1 MSKPSFLTENIEF
14 MNLRPCDLCGSTD
27 AAKLPQADKYGS
39 GGVYVCMGC
48 GFVHVKERRSSEEI
62 AASWDAIYGAG
73 YTAMW
78 PAVFARLNY
87 VTEWY
92 AQAYGWEGKSVLE
105 IGAGEGRF
113 LEMVRDRG
121 AHPVAIEPSAKNCQ
135 TLRSK
140 DIFAH
145 HGTAEQCGTVGTFDV
160 VAILWTLENC
170 QDCIRMLKIAR
181 DNLARDGVLLIAT
194 GSRVLTP
201 FKKPLSAYFGKNPPD
216 MHCFRWSPA
225 SLANAMKKTR
235 FFVSSLNQYHESEWL
250 VMTGRPAMSEHHDDL
265 VSRGDDWR
273 AVLNHFA
280 EWERAF
286 P

>member
-1 MSKPSFLTENIEF
+1 MQPEPH
-14 MNLRPCDLCGSTD
+14 PCDLCGSQD
-27 AAKLPQADKYGS
+27 AAKLPQAETFGS

-62 AASWDAIYGAG
+62 AKSWDDIYGDG

-92 AQAYGWEGKSVLE
+92 SQAYGWEGKSVLE

-113 LEMVRDRG
+113 LEMVRERG
-121 AHPVAIEPSAKNCQ
+121 AHPVGIDPSARNCQ
-135 TLRSK
+135 ILRSK

-145 HGTAEQCGTVGTFDV
+145 HGTAEHCGTVGQFDV

-170 QDCIRMLKIAR
+170 QDCIRMLQIAR
-181 DNLARDGVLLIAT
+181 DNLAVGGHVLVAT
-194 GSRVLTP
+194 GSRILVP
-201 FKKPLSAYFGKNPPD
+201 FKKPLHTYFGKNPPD
-216 MHCFRWSPA
+216 THCFRWSA
-225 SLANAMKKTR
+225 SSLASAMRKAGYTPER
-235 FFVSSLNQYHESEWL
+235 VNDHMQCDWMIMAGVRLP
-250 VMTGRPAMSEHHDDL
+250 MPTGGLLYPR
-265 VSRGDDWR
+265 DDWR
-273 AVLNHFA
+273 DVLDYFA
-280 EWERAF
+280 EWERIF

>member
-1 MSKPSFLTENIEF
+1 VEAPLPAYVTEPV
-14 MNLRPCDLCGSTD
+14 LSPCDLCGSQS
-27 AAKLPQADKYGS
+27 AAKLPQAEKFGS

-62 AASWDAIYGAG
+62 GAAWDQIYGGG

-92 AQAYGWEGKSVLE
+92 QQTYGWEGKSVLE

-121 AHPVAIEPSAKNCQ
+121 AHPVGLDPSAKNCA
-135 TLRSK
+135 TLRAK

-145 HGTAEQCGTVGTFDV
+145 HGTIEQCGQVGTFDV

-170 QDCIRMLKIAR
+170 QDCIEMLRLAR
-181 DNLARDGVLLIAT
+181 ENLAEGGHVLVAT
-194 GSRVLTP
+194 GSRILVP
-201 FKKPLSAYFGKNPPD
+201 FKKPLHTYFGKNPPD
-216 MHCFRWSPA
+216 THCFRWSAITLVKALALSGFHNPTFNDYAQSDWMVVSAEKQHHNAGAIPA
-225 SLANAMKKTR
+225 K
-235 FFVSSLNQYHESEWL
+235 
-250 VMTGRPAMSEHHDDL
+250 
-265 VSRGDDWR
+265 DDWR
-273 AVLNHFA
+273 EVLAHFA
-280 EWERAF
+280 EWERLF

>member
-1 MSKPSFLTENIEF
+1 MALEEPAGIEGYQGH
-14 MNLRPCDLCGSTD
+14 PCDLCGSTD
-27 AAKLPQADKYGS
+27 AAKLPQAEKFGS

-62 AASWDAIYGAG
+62 AASWDEIYGDG

-92 AQAYGWEGKSVLE
+92 SQNYGWEGKSVLE

-113 LEMVRDRG
+113 LEMVRERG
-121 AHPVAIEPSAKNCQ
+121 AHPVAIEPSSKNCQ
-135 TLRSK
+135 TLRAK
-140 DIFAH
+140 EIFAH

-170 QDCIRMLKIAR
+170 QDPIRMLRIAR
-181 DNLARDGVLLIAT
+181 GNLAEGGHVLVGT
-194 GSRVLTP
+194 GSRILVP
-201 FKKPLSAYFGKNPPD
+201 FKKPLSTYFSHNAPD
-216 MHCFRWSPA
+216 THSFRWSQY
-225 SLANAMKKTR
+225 SLANAFLNVGLDSNRWNDFGQSDWMIASAVKTDIPPELR
-235 FFVSSLNQYHESEWL
+235 L
-250 VMTGRPAMSEHHDDL
+250 RP
-265 VSRGDDWR
+265 RDDWR
-273 AVLNHFA
+273 DVLDHFA
-280 EWERAF
+280 KWEACF

>member
-1 MSKPSFLTENIEF
+1 MSDVL
-14 MNLRPCDLCGSTD
+14 MPCDLCGSHD
-27 AAKLPQADKYGS
+27 AAKLPQAERFGS

-48 GFVHVKERRSSEEI
+48 GFVHVKQRRSSEEI
-62 AASWDAIYGAG
+62 AASWDAIYGEG

-78 PAVFARLNY
+78 PAVFARLSY

-92 AQAYGWEGKSVLE
+92 EQSYGWAGKSVLE

-121 AHPVAIEPSAKNCQ
+121 AHPVGLDPSAANCAKI
-135 TLRSK
+135 RAK

-170 QDCIRMLKIAR
+170 QDCIRMLEIAR
-181 DNLARDGVLLIAT
+181 DNLADGGHVLVAT
-194 GSRVLTP
+194 GSRILVP
-201 FKKPLSAYFGKNPPD
+201 FKKPLSSYFSQNPAD
-216 MHCFRWSPA
+216 THCFRWSRTT
-225 SLANAMKKTR
+225 LLNAM
-235 FFVSSLNQYHESEWL
+235 VIANLDPIQVNDDVHCDWL
-250 VMTGRPAMSEHHDDL
+250 VEVATKQSIATKGLA
-265 VSRGDDWR
+265 VDDWR
-273 AVLNHFA
+273 AVLAYFA
-280 EWERAF
+280 EWEGCW